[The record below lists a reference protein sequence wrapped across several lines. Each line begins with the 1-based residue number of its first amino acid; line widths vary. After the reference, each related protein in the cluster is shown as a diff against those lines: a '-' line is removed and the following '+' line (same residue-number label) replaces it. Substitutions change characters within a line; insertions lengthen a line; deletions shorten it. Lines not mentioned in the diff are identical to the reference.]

1 MDDSDD
7 FVDVNPPPS
16 KKVRV
21 SGSKLSRGP
30 KTKTTSS
37 DKIVVASKWKGSDLI
52 TKLKTLTSLD
62 VVFEK

>member
-7 FVDVNPPPS
+7 FVDVNPPPN
-16 KKVRV
+16 KKVRA
-21 SGSKLSRGP
+21 SGSKLSRGS
-30 KTKTTSS
+30 KTKTTTS

>member
-21 SGSKLSRGP
+21 SGSKLSRGS
-30 KTKTTSS
+30 KTKTTTS